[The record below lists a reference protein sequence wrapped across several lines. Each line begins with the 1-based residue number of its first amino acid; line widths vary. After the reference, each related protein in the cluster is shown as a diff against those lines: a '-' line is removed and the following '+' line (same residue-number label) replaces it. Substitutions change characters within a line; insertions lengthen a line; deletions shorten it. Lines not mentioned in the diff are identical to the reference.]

1 VRIPPVPPFLQ
12 PFQVSLVERLDR
24 YDRGPVRIEVDEEH
38 CYTVNGEEYP
48 SVTQVLS
55 GKRSGSGPPVT
66 SPDLERGT
74 RVHYEVEDI
83 VAPDV
88 SVDALLAD
96 NDPEP
101 RLDGYRKAW
110 AAAQLQLRFRPLL
123 TEVRVFNEPMGYC
136 GQADLVGLVE
146 MSSFP
151 WFALPAVADLKS
163 KKTKKHKMARSRTC
177 QQVAAYCAAL
187 SVMAGI
193 PFATGFG
200 IGLSPDGTPEIV
212 VMDASLHWAR
222 FGVKLG
228 RYKEN
233 ADD

>member
-1 VRIPPVPPFLQ
+1 MRVPPVPPALQ
-12 PFQVSLVERLDR
+12 PFQDCLVERLVDL
-24 YDRGPVRIEVDEEH
+24 DLIEVDDRH
-38 CYTVNGEEYP
+38 RYTVNGVEYP

-55 GKRSGSGPPVT
+55 GRRSGPGSGPPVT
-66 SPDLERGT
+66 SPDLTRGT

-110 AAAQLQLRFRPLL
+110 KLAQAQLRFRPLL
-123 TEVRVFNEPMGYC
+123 TEVRVFNELLGYC
-136 GQADLVGLVE
+136 GQVDLVGLVE
-146 MSSFP
+146 TSSFP

-163 KKTKKHKMARSRTC
+163 KKTKKHRMARSRTC

-187 SVMAGI
+187 GAMTGI

-212 VMDASLHWAR
+212 VVDFSLHWVR

-228 RYKEN
+228 RYKES
-233 ADD
+233 ADEE